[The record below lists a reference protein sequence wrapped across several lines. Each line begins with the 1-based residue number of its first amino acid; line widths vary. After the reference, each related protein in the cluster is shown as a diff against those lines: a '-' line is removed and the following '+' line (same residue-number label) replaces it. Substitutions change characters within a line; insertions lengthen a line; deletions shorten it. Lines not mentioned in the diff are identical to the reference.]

1 MELYHFGFS
10 TCYGTAVDTWAP
22 APVIE
27 LMRRGGESEWAGIE
41 RIARERSDS

>member
-10 TCYGTAVDTWAP
+10 TWAP

-27 LMRRGGESEWAGIE
+27 LMRREGESEWAGIE